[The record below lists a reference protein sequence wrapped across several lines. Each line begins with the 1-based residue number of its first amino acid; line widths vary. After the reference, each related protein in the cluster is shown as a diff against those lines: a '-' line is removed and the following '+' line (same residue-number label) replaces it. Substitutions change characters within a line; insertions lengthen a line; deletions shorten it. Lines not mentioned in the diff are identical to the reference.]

1 MNFLKKQGVAWVITI
16 VMILIGIGLGT
27 PKSDTPQPEPLPTVA
42 PTSAPITQD
51 AYYFVQDDA
60 GILSNS
66 EEKELGKLNEK
77 LADSMGVVVA
87 CVTTRDGRADIYKL
101 ALEYG
106 DQLGLEEYDFIVVV
120 DMSSMQYILVQGA
133 GLVDLF
139 TDSDC
144 EKYADRY
151 LADGLDRG
159 DYGGA
164 FMELAEAL
172 ADWYEDHYVA

>member
-16 VMILIGIGLGT
+16 VMIIAAIGIGSAKNNT
-27 PKSDTPQPEPLPTVA
+27 PTPEPA
-42 PTSAPITQD
+42 PTSSPTSQN

-60 GILSNS
+60 GILSDS
-66 EEKELGKLNEK
+66 EEKALGRLNQE
-77 LADSMGVVVA
+77 LADSMGVVVS
-87 CVTTRDGRADIYKL
+87 CVTTTDGRSDIYKL
-101 ALEYG
+101 ALEYA
-106 DQLGLEEYDFIVVV
+106 DQIGLQEYDFIIVV

-144 EKYADRY
+144 EAYADRY
-151 LADGLDRG
+151 LAPGLNRG
-159 DYGGA
+159 DYGDA
-164 FMELAEAL
+164 FMELANVL

>member
-16 VMILIGIGLGT
+16 VMIIIAIGIGSA
-27 PKSDTPQPEPLPTVA
+27 KSDNPTPAPG
-42 PTSAPITQD
+42 PTSPPISQN

-60 GILSNS
+60 GILTDSD
-66 EEKELGKLNEK
+66 EKALGNLNRKLS
-77 LADSMGVVVA
+77 DSMGVVVA
-87 CVTTRDGRADIYKL
+87 CVTTRDGRSDIYKL

-106 DQLGLEEYDFIVVV
+106 DQIGLQEYDFIIVV
-120 DMSSMQYILVQGA
+120 DMSSQQYILVQGA

-144 EKYADRY
+144 EEYADRW
-151 LADGLDRG
+151 LLDGLNDG
-159 DYGGA
+159 DYGEA
-164 FMELAEAL
+164 FMDLAQAL